1 MQRGTE
7 AWDLSAEMSLIFNG
21 ALALLFVTLSSLLL
35 AWLGIRSLATQSA
48 PSHQYPEVN
57 ATFTCKSKRKHL
69 AINLRNESRQT
80 RQNCQNAAH
89 LKVHRNEVDFYGRV
103 KFLGFVVVVCLFWR
117 DSAIPRLV
125 KSMSISADETTGVP
139 NFPAFWGLVGSLL

>member
-7 AWDLSAEMSLIFNG
+7 AWDLSAETSLIFNG
-21 ALALLFVTLSSLLL
+21 VLALLFVTLSSLLL

-69 AINLRNESRQT
+69 AINLRNESHQT
-80 RQNCQNAAH
+80 RQNYIENAAH

-103 KFLGFVVVVCLFWR
+103 KFLGFVVVCLSVLER
-117 DSAIPRLV
+117 QRHP
-125 KSMSISADETTGVP
+125 
-139 NFPAFWGLVGSLL
+139 